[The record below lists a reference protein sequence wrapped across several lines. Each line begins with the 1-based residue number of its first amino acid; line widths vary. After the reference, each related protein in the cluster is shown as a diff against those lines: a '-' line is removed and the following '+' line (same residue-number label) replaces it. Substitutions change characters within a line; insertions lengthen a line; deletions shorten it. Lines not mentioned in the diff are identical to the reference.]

1 MSFDEVFKRIH
12 PIVVEA
18 APAACSLGCAKE
30 IAEDVAYLISH
41 GYTVEMAKNSKVRA
55 EALALRD
62 PFLGSASAKT

>member
-41 GYTVEMAKNSKVRA
+41 GYTIEMAKNPKTRDASDA
-55 EALALRD
+55 CLRD
-62 PFLGSASAKT
+62 ATAKT